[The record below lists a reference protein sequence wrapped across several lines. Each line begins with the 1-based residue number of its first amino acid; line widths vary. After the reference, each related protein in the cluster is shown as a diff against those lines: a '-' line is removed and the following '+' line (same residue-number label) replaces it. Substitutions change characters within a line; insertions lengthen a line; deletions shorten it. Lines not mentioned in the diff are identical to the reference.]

1 MSRHIAYNIR
11 GLGICIPVVFLNRV
25 VRCVYSLY
33 VSVCYTYGGVYG
45 KLINIIIVARSRER
59 AILTYKRHV
68 SMFRA

>member
-33 VSVCYTYGGVYG
+33 VSVRYTYGGV
-45 KLINIIIVARSRER
+45 
-59 AILTYKRHV
+59 
-68 SMFRA
+68 